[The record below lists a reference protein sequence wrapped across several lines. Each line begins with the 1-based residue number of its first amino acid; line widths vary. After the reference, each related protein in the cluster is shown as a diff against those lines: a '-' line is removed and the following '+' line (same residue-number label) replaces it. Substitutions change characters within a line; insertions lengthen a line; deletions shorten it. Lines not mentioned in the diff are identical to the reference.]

1 MFPLQA
7 QSDSVIRFHSSIWKT
22 ADSGNLR
29 LPWARSDEEEGA
41 PQAGVCAQAQGGLI
55 PAWRGAAA
63 GPGGESPTPTE
74 PVPPT
79 KPSQVSIAPVSLT
92 SGLWKLGGL
101 IWALILATGWA
112 CSRLSPGAAE
122 PGLRPSCK
130 GPGHTEPSSLGLS
143 TGWSHPRTKA
153 CLGTLP
159 GPPLGCRGS
168 PRMPLLQGCQGQRR
182 LAGARRRA
190 APCGEQEEPRGCWAG
205 SGTLALGLPGH
216 QRLKEGQ
223 LWKP

>member
-1 MFPLQA
+1 M
-7 QSDSVIRFHSSIWKT
+7 
-22 ADSGNLR
+22 
-29 LPWARSDEEEGA
+29 
-41 PQAGVCAQAQGGLI
+41 
-55 PAWRGAAA
+55 
-63 GPGGESPTPTE
+63 
-74 PVPPT
+74 
-79 KPSQVSIAPVSLT
+79 SLT

-168 PRMPLLQGCQGQRR
+168 PRMPLLQGKNTGMGCHFLLQVIFPIQGSNLHLLVLQNCRYISYP
-182 LAGARRRA
+182 LSY
-190 APCGEQEEPRGCWAG
+190 WG
-205 SGTLALGLPGH
+205 SPLGRICVPKLWLFKISAICVYKQTSHHGFEYGKPH
-216 QRLKEGQ
+216 TWPAGQ
-223 LWKP
+223 LLSRCGWTNSIHVSF